1 MYANQSICLEI
12 TVGDVGEP
20 LKIDLLQPLAS
31 ARLVLHPY
39 EAADLLEFGRWHGI
53 LSGFSLARKPNCP
66 MVTVFKFSEIECGVN
81 SGFNLNPVYFGLCC
95 LAEGPWMLLRIS
107 IAFPSRRV
115 ECCWGWRCLAVHCGE
130 HSVVLFFACALGS
143 KVREGIRNFEEH

>member
-1 MYANQSICLEI
+1 MDFHNEQDAILLFQKPFFPDTKIGKKWFISGCMQTNPFAWKL
-12 TVGDVGEP
+12 GDVGEP

-53 LSGFSLARKPNCP
+53 LFEISLARKSNCP

-81 SGFNLNPVYFGLCC
+81 SGLNAHSGSPEGL
-95 LAEGPWMLLRIS
+95 L
-107 IAFPSRRV
+107 
-115 ECCWGWRCLAVHCGE
+115 
-130 HSVVLFFACALGS
+130 
-143 KVREGIRNFEEH
+143 